1 MKNKQ
6 KIPNFVAPCL
16 WSYNI
21 KDLDLKEDKELI
33 ITQVL
38 NYGDEKRIKWLYSVY
53 TEDDIKEIVSHPR
66 RGLWFEKVLNVWEL
80 MLGIRIPKKVKQKAL
95 FRIEPQ
101 FPHLQH
107 NFSR

>member
-6 KIPNFVAPCL
+6 KIPGFIAPCL

-21 KDLDLKEDKELI
+21 KELNLKADKELI

-53 TEDDIKEIVSHPR
+53 TEKDIREIVRHPR
-66 RGLWFEKVLNVWEL
+66 RGLWFERVLNFWEI
-80 MLGIRIPKKVKQKAL
+80 MLKIRIPRKIREKAI
-95 FRIEPQ
+95 FRLQPQ
-101 FPHLQH
+101 FL
-107 NFSR
+107 SRK